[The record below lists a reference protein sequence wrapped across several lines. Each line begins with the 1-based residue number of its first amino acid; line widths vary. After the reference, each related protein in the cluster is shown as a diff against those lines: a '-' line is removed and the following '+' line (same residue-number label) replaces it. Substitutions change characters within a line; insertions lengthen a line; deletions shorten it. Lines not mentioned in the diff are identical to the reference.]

1 VILFTCVIK
10 REWDTEKYVNLFIQ
24 YLVNETKSRNHK
36 IGKYF
41 RENLI
46 IKKLIAM
53 RRNWKNSANKIM
65 RIILQPLLQ
74 NKIYSI
80 SSTANK
86 VTRMM
91 INTTLYRSKRMG
103 KMC

>member
-1 VILFTCVIK
+1 
-10 REWDTEKYVNLFIQ
+10 
-24 YLVNETKSRNHK
+24 
-36 IGKYF
+36 
-41 RENLI
+41 
-46 IKKLIAM
+46 M